1 MCTIF
6 TALTG
11 ISVSNLTNFSYN
23 DLITA
28 GHSSARTEFPLSW
41 WKNIAR
47 IAWSKIFRYLFWVLG
62 LCSPSWKVGTLG
74 LIDMLVFLFFL
85 AISSPGL
92 EDSVPK
98 TLELLL
104 SYPLDRV
111 FYHQWMFILNT
122 LANRHT
128 LFKIFGIT
136 FVGVKG
142 LVEITLKLGVLFMFK
157 VLRDGFMFS
166 ILLFCS
172 VKASRPYT
180 YY

>member
-6 TALTG
+6 TVLTG
-11 ISVSNLTNFSYN
+11 ISVSNLTNFSYS
-23 DLITA
+23 DLITV
-28 GHSSARTEFPLSW
+28 GHSSPLTGFPQSW

-47 IAWSKIFRYLFWVLG
+47 IAWSKIFGYLFWVLG
-62 LCSPSWKVGTLG
+62 LCSPSRKVGTLG
-74 LIDMLVFLFFL
+74 LIDMLMFLFFF
-85 AISSPGL
+85 AISSPGFQ
-92 EDSVPK
+92 DSVPK

-111 FYHQWMFILNT
+111 FYRQWMFILR
-122 LANRHT
+122 LANRRT
-128 LFKIFGIT
+128 LFKIFGT
-136 FVGVKG
+136 RFVGVKG
-142 LVEITLKLGVLFMFK
+142 LVEITFKLGVLFMFK

-180 YY
+180 Y